1 MSKIVSGILFF
12 ITTLCIAQSQ
22 RFYYDYKFVPNK
34 EQKED
39 VKEEVTVLETSEHG
53 SQFFSDTVAKS
64 DITMKKDMEYQLKT
78 TGQIKINTDL
88 QKGLV
93 RYQVSKTYPNFKVFL
108 HTRLGTDRYKVE
120 EDRSLDWKINNEKS
134 VIGEWNVQKAEL
146 DFAGRKWTAWF
157 TTDIPIQD
165 GPYKFHGLPGLIV
178 KIEDETQSHKFELKG
193 VEKIEVFSDYFSKL
207 KEITI
212 NQKQYAKALSDY
224 EKDPT
229 KGLKQM
235 QMGGITMIMEGGNS
249 GYVKKQEEQ
258 LKSKILKDNNRIE
271 LNLIK

>member
-78 TGQIKINTDL
+78 TGQIKINTDI

-146 DFAGRKWTAWF
+146 DFAGRKWIAWF